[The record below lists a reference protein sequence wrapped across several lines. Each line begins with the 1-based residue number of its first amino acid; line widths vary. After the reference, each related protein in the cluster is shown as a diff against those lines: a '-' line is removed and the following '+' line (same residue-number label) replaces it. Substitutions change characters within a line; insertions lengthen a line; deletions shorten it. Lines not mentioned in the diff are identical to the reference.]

1 MIACPKC
8 HSVNIVNNGPV
19 STSAGGEHRTVQRF
33 KCKVCGHSFRE
44 VDVREYPIF
53 IKYLAR
59 FLRVRRW
66 RSAVGGEFEPSNANV
81 AEMMQMNP
89 SVVEKWVKDVTLFD
103 NAYKDFVRISS
114 YGGEV
119 IVVFRFFEVAIRP
132 RSRVGATQPI
142 DE

>member
-1 MIACPKC
+1 
-8 HSVNIVNNGPV
+8 
-19 STSAGGEHRTVQRF
+19 
-33 KCKVCGHSFRE
+33 
-44 VDVREYPIF
+44 
-53 IKYLAR
+53 
-59 FLRVRRW
+59 
-66 RSAVGGEFEPSNANV
+66 
-81 AEMMQMNP
+81 MNP